1 MRKILVPTDFSEVS
15 LHALDFARQLA
26 KRDSCEIL
34 LLNIIEHPSAATFK
48 TMGITDYDPMES
60 IYIKKMI
67 EIATERME
75 DLRNSDDFKGIDIKT
90 RVVVGNPFVE
100 ITEDIVK
107 TETDLVIMGSEG
119 VDGVDEMFVGSNAE
133 KVIRTAECPV
143 IIIKSPT
150 NVEDIKNI
158 VFASNFE
165 SPGEGIVAHIKQ
177 VQSIFNAKLS
187 LVIINTPN
195 NFTSTRHDFEIMEEF
210 AKSRGLD
217 NYTLDVYNDFQ
228 EEDGILSYAEDI
240 QADMIAI
247 GTHGRTGIIH
257 FLSGGS
263 IAEDVANESK
273 RPVWTFSL
281 KEI

>member
-26 KRDSCEIL
+26 KRDDCEIL

-67 EIATERME
+67 EVASERME
-75 DLRNSDDFKGIDIKT
+75 NLRNSDDFKGIDIKT

>member
-177 VQSIFNAKLS
+177 AQSIFNAKLS